1 MFEAISAALGDT
13 GTIWT
18 TGFLVFAAA
27 YGFMYAIFG
36 LKVTVSGTNRLNIE
50 TAKSGKKGGKKGTDR
65 RKEIQDQIRKQEEQ
79 LRKDSKASLEVMIER
94 AAMTTT
100 PGKLYMIF
108 GGVGAA
114 LVAFLVSKGIPFMF
128 ASAIWPVIT
137 FMLPKKFVNF
147 KIGRLQKRFIAHFPD
162 ALDVLVRGVRTG
174 LPINE
179 GMRLVA
185 REMPEPVSTEFQLLT
200 DATSVGVTLEDAL
213 ARMFNRMPLPEVNF
227 FNIVLAIQKQTGGN
241 LSEALGNLSNTLRER
256 KKLKQKIKAL
266 SSEAKASAMIIG
278 SLPFLLATVLFAVAP
293 DYLGLLFTTTMGH
306 MMLGGGLFWMSC
318 GVFMMYTMI
327 DIEI

>member
-1 MFEAISAALGDT
+1 MFEAISAALGEL
-13 GTIWT
+13 GTIWA
-18 TGFLVFAAA
+18 TGFLVFAAV

-36 LKVTVSGTNRLNIE
+36 LKITVSGASRLNIE
-50 TAKSGKKGGKKGTDR
+50 TVKSAKKRKKGTDR
-65 RKEIQDQIRKQEEQ
+65 RKEIQDQIRKQEDQ
-79 LRKDSKASLEVMIER
+79 LRKDSKASLEVLIER
-94 AAMTTT
+94 AGMTTS
-100 PGKLYMIF
+100 PFKLIAIF
-108 GGVGAA
+108 AAIGAGLVGL
-114 LVAFLVSKGIPFMF
+114 LVMKGIPLMF
-128 ASAIWPVIT
+128 ASAIWPIIT
-137 FMLPKKFVNF
+137 FVLPKKFVNF

-185 REMPEPVSTEFQLLT
+185 REMPEPVSTEFRLLT

-213 ARMFNRMPLPEVNF
+213 GRMFNRMPLPEVNF

-278 SLPFLLATVLFAVAP
+278 SLPFLLATVLFAIAP
-293 DYLGLLFTTTMGH
+293 DYLGLLFSTTMGH
-306 MMLGGGLFWMSC
+306 MMVAGGLFWMSC